1 MDRPFRTVITTASL
15 ISPLGH
21 FAGDSIHTFTS
32 HSAPITMVRSGENE
46 IPTRQ
51 IANFDITDW
60 IGRNKNR
67 RYLHRSSQLTAAAAL
82 ACFQAANLSEQEKIQ
97 CSLVVGAGPYLEEE
111 PSNLNA
117 RKALWLLHHLPNTP
131 ASFIALASGLKGE
144 SITMGTACSASL
156 QAIGTAYRM
165 IQAGYWK
172 KALAGGG
179 DSRVNPVALHGYFQ
193 AGALYRLD
201 DKGQS
206 YRPLDGEPT
215 GFIPSEGGAFFLLEE
230 YESAKKRGAAILAEV
245 MGFGSTVDGHNMTAP
260 EPSGE
265 NQKRAVQTALK
276 NACISAD
283 QIQRVSA
290 HGTGTNLNDEMES
303 KLLRQLFTIPPGQP
317 ILANQKPSIVAHKTQ
332 LGHLASACGA
342 AELALELCQTLGKQQ
357 TILLENFGFGG
368 QNSALIL
375 QSSGKTL

>member
-1 MDRPFRTVITTASL
+1 MDQPIRTVITTASL
-15 ISPLGH
+15 LSPVGN
-21 FAGDSIHTFTS
+21 FAGDTIHTFS
-32 HSAPITMVRSGENE
+32 PHSAPITMECCGEKE

-51 IANFDITDW
+51 IANFNLTDW

-67 RYLHRSSQLTAAAAL
+67 RYLHRASQLTVAAAL
-82 ACFQAANLSEQEKIQ
+82 SCFQSANLSEQEKME

-117 RKALWLLHHLPNTP
+117 RKALWLLHHLPNTA

-165 IQAGYWK
+165 IQTGYWK
-172 KALAGGG
+172 RALAGGG
-179 DSRVNPVALHGYFQ
+179 DSRVSPVALHGYFQ
-193 AGALYRLD
+193 AGALYHLE

-206 YRPLDGEPT
+206 YRPLGGKPT
-215 GFIPSEGGAFFLLEE
+215 GFIPSEGAAFFLLEE
-230 YESAKKRGAAILAEV
+230 YESAKKRGAPILAEV
-245 MGFGSTVDGHNMTAP
+245 LGFGSTVDGHNMTAP

-276 NACISAD
+276 HAGLSAD
-283 QIQRVSA
+283 QIHRISA
-290 HGTGTNLNDEMES
+290 HGTGTPLNDEMES
-303 KLLRQLFTIPPGQP
+303 GLLRQLFTIPANEP
-317 ILANQKPSIVAHKTQ
+317 ILASQRPTIVAHKTE

-342 AELALELCQTLGKQQ
+342 AELALELCQTQGKQQ

-368 QNSALIL
+368 QNSALII
-375 QSSGKTL
+375 QSPGDTP